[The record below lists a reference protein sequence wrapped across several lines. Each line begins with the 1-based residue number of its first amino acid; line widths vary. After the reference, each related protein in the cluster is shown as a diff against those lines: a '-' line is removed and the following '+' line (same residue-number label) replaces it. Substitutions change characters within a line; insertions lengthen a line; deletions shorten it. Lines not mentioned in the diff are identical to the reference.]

1 MKRLGAGCL
10 LVTIAIACASS
21 FVSCGDD
28 PQTEEDRVR
37 AAVDALHEDLAEAR
51 LAEVCAAM
59 TRRPQ
64 RQIGSVGH
72 DREPTGCG
80 RDLGALLQSTRAATR
95 ASDGAVSGL
104 SRAERPEVMDVELD
118 GAGRLATVT
127 MALGGGEYSVPFV
140 KQDGE
145 WRLDD
150 FFGAD
155 GPPPEALR

>member
-1 MKRLGAGCL
+1 MKRLGARCL
-10 LVTIAIACASS
+10 LVAVAVACAASL
-21 FVSCGDD
+21 VSCGGDS
-28 PQTEEDRVR
+28 QTEEGRVR
-37 AAVDALHEDLAEAR
+37 AAVEALHEDLAAAR

-72 DREPTGCG
+72 DRKPTGCG
-80 RDLGALLQSTRAATR
+80 RDLRALLQSTRSATR
-95 ASDGAVSGL
+95 ASDGAVSDL
-104 SRAERPEVMDVELD
+104 SRAERPEIMDVDLD